1 MAENETIPWGNK
13 RVYEE
18 SRHDEWAAE
27 TENKLFLISLEAWG
41 EALYPW
47 DVMKKKN
54 KQSKKEFL
62 EIKNMK
68 WNKNSVAVLEEIV
81 KESSPKANKE

>member
-1 MAENETIPWGNK
+1 MREGTVSMGC
-13 RVYEE
+13 
-18 SRHDEWAAE
+18 DE
-27 TENKLFLISLEAWG
+27 
-41 EALYPW
+41 
-47 DVMKKKN
+47 KKN

-68 WNKNSVAVLEEIV
+68 WNKNSVAVLEEIA